1 MTTSPMKA
9 DIWQQNTVET
19 NEMSMMMELATDW
32 PLRKISEPHESND
45 VLLNLKDAPAI
56 RGVPT
61 ELQGN
66 ERLLQRILARKESYD
81 QKSRMEKPVVA
92 VEILKEWRAQTPTG
106 RFIQLEEHSSL
117 FTDAGDKKARAFIS
131 KILKRPEVYMN
142 KQDGAGDCND
152 NKRLDSSAHLPFH
165 ASSLSS
171 SDILDWSNLAT
182 KLYEREEHVAK
193 LKAAFER
200 SCSANQ
206 AKAELVLI
214 SGPSGSG
221 KSELARSMNDFVS
234 SKDGF
239 LLWGKFEELRQTDKT
254 YAAFFAAIRQL
265 TRLLEWKD
273 PTWVAGLSKKVH
285 ASVGPEVKILVEAM
299 PCLGKLLDSESN
311 LKEKD
316 SSRHVTEMSKER
328 FITAFR
334 RFIRAILDP
343 EHPIVIVLD
352 DLQWADLNSLD
363 LLHSLAA
370 PEFGERCG
378 LLLVGTCRGNE
389 VSVNDPLSMHLRSLE
404 SKGTSITNTAV
415 ANLSAAALSEMMV
428 DAGLPA
434 DQTSTLAETI
444 HFQTRGNAFF
454 STQFLRNLQE
464 EGLLTRESRDAKW
477 EWDEDEMQLSSRDAG
492 YEYQIVRLLARK
504 MLQLPPEVQEVLRV
518 AACIGS
524 ELREN
529 LLVHA
534 TTGVASSTVLLAL
547 SIAEERHVIFYNF
560 DVGVGNFTHDKFR
573 EAALALIPEDQRGA
587 FQLRIGKTL
596 LSQLSEPEFDDNLL
610 LIASLMAQGMDDLE
624 GEDERDK
631 LARLCLAAARKAGK
645 ASAFQGA
652 TQFVNYGI
660 CLLTRRHW
668 RDQYDLSLLLYSLGA
683 ELAYCNGDH
692 VTVGRL
698 SQDIFEN
705 ARNPND
711 KLQAYTSLIV
721 SLDAVMEFEK
731 ATQVCLEVLDQHGER
746 FPKKVG
752 KLGLLVDFWKTR
764 RVLAGK
770 TANDI
775 LNLPPMTDSNALIAM
790 SIIHLFYPVLLLY
803 NVALSPLTA
812 FRLIRLTMRHGL
824 SSMSKSGVLII
835 YYIFEL
841 LPVFACTSRSNGFW
855 FQAASVLGS
864 THLFASEL
872 VKSMKGGNTG
882 T

>member
-1 MTTSPMKA
+1 
-9 DIWQQNTVET
+9 
-19 NEMSMMMELATDW
+19 MELATDW

-45 VLLNLKDAPAI
+45 VLLDMRDAPAT
-56 RGVPT
+56 RGLST
-61 ELQGN
+61 QLRGN
-66 ERLLQRILARKESYD
+66 KRLLQIILARKESYD
-81 QKSRMEKPVVA
+81 QKSRMEKPIIA
-92 VEILKEWRAQTPTG
+92 VEILKEWRAQDPTG

-117 FTDAGDKKARAFIS
+117 FTDVGDKKARAYIS
-131 KILKRPEVYMN
+131 KILKRPEAYTN
-142 KQDGAGDCND
+142 EENSAGDCN
-152 NKRLDSSAHLPFH
+152 KTLATSSQLPLDV
-165 ASSLSS
+165 SSLSS
-171 SDILDWSNLAT
+171 NILDWSNLAT
-182 KLYEREEHVAK
+182 KLYEREDHVAK
-193 LKAAFER
+193 LREAFER
-200 SCSANQ
+200 NCLGNEAN
-206 AKAELVLI
+206 AELVLI
-214 SGPSGSG
+214 CGPSGSG
-221 KSELARSMNDFVS
+221 KSELARSMKDFVAS
-234 SKDGF
+234 SEGF
-239 LLWGKFEELRQTDKT
+239 FLWGKFEELRQTDTT
-254 YAAFFAAIRQL
+254 YSAFFSAIRQFS
-265 TRLLEWKD
+265 RLLERKD

-285 ASVGPEVKILVEAM
+285 ASLGPEVEILVEAM
-299 PCLGKLLDSESN
+299 PCLGELLDSESIM
-311 LKEKD
+311 KGKY

-343 EHPIVIVLD
+343 EHPLVIVLD
-352 DLQWADLNSLD
+352 DVQWADRNSLD
-363 LLHSLAA
+363 LLHSLVA
-370 PEFGERCG
+370 PEFGERQG

-389 VSVNDPLSMHLRSLE
+389 VSVNDPLSIHLRSLE
-404 SKGTSITNTAV
+404 SKGTSITTV
-415 ANLSAAALSEMMV
+415 EVVNLSAAALSEMMV

-434 DQTSTLAETI
+434 NQISTLAETV

-464 EGLLTRESRDAKW
+464 EGLLTRESSDAKW
-477 EWDEDEMQLSSRDAG
+477 EWDEDEMQLSSRDGG
-492 YEYQIVRLLARK
+492 YEYQIVRLLTRK
-504 MLQLPPEVQEVLRV
+504 MTQLPPEVQEVLTV

-547 SIAEERHVIFYNF
+547 SIAEERHVIHYNF

-573 EAALALIPEDQRGA
+573 EAALALIPDDQRGA
-587 FQLRIGKTL
+587 YQLRIGKTL

-610 LIASLMAQGMDDLE
+610 LIASLMAQGMDELE
-624 GEDERDK
+624 GEDDREK

-652 TQFVNYGI
+652 TQFVNYGMS
-660 CLLTRRHW
+660 LLTNRHW
-668 RDQYDLSLLLYSLGA
+668 RDQYDLSLLLYSLGS

-692 VTVGRL
+692 EAVGRL
-698 SQDIFEN
+698 SQEIFDN

-731 ATQVCLEVLDQHGER
+731 ATEICLQVLDEHGEH

-752 KLGLLVDFWKTR
+752 KLGLLVDFWRTR
-764 RVLAGK
+764 RLLAGK

-775 LNLPPMTDSNALIAM
+775 LNLPAMTDSNALISM

-824 SSMSKSGVLII
+824 SSMSKSEVLTTYCI
-835 YYIFEL
+835 L
-841 LPVFACTSRSNGFW
+841 
-855 FQAASVLGS
+855 
-864 THLFASEL
+864 
-872 VKSMKGGNTG
+872 
-882 T
+882 